1 MQRKA
6 TPCGGVIVVFDS
18 KLVGLGLGAECC
30 IQAAVSRLRL
40 PLKSRWRSRLNCILD
55 SYFPSHGD

>member
-18 KLVGLGLGAECC
+18 KLVGWGLEPNA
-30 IQAAVSRLRL
+30 ISRLRL